1 MNNSDNENE
10 ESDDSLS
17 ETRRHFSES
26 ESGSDT
32 AFPSRKIGKRG
43 KKLNKKVCKRKS
55 VLLKKISLDYC
66 KLSFRKRKRS
76 SGCDKDTNKTARKDE
91 DAKER
96 KKIKREK
103 RKQEALNQSNP
114 KIDGASHGS
123 MSV

>member
-1 MNNSDNENE
+1 MDSFAKNEMSRMDYLKAMGAITMKLDYAAKRRTGREENKQSDRTFFDDPTQVNNSDNENE

-55 VLLKKISLDYC
+55 VLLKKNISRL
-66 KLSFRKRKRS
+66 L
-76 SGCDKDTNKTARKDE
+76 
-91 DAKER
+91 
-96 KKIKREK
+96 
-103 RKQEALNQSNP
+103 
-114 KIDGASHGS
+114 
-123 MSV
+123 